1 MIRSVGTSSHDDV
14 PDARI
19 MMKGTQ
25 RGPESKGL
33 RKPSFSSSH
42 PLKVIL
48 ASSILILTLLMPFLN
63 IPLCSGLQYNGAV
76 QDLSNDVGTKYLTT
90 GLYRFNEGSFELINS
105 SAAFTV
111 PIYVDQ
117 DGETHERIITGSNKL
132 TPNNVYLIA
141 KMADDSVETVTL
153 GTPVV
158 SMTDGNTDLYQG
170 IRITLAHHDVNDDID
185 FITTWSYSTGWSVD
199 RDSILTGEAYDLSIY
214 LVMNSEYRTH
224 STTFN
229 GSIQIPVVYSS
240 GIILNSLYSET
251 HTCSLSIQSII
262 QNVIDEN
269 NTDPE
274 NTIFDPDIDIHDLD
288 DSDQYLI
295 SGTETTYTDGEE
307 ELESVNIAG
316 NSHGGI
322 AKDRA
327 VDVTITIPE
336 GRSFCVGIIAGKGNG
351 DFLITVTYI
360 GKLSGDDHSYTFELE
375 GHHAVKI
382 SGHKSMY
389 FGLIESNGDEYV
401 KGYASFDDFLS
412 AGSWFPYNPG
422 IANFVPEKVSIHI
435 MSPDGSKVNENIGMD
450 IIFN

>member
-1 MIRSVGTSSHDDV
+1 
-14 PDARI
+14 
-19 MMKGTQ
+19 MKGSQ
-25 RGPESKGL
+25 SGPGFKGARL
-33 RKPSFSSSH
+33 PLSSSGH
-42 PLKVIL
+42 PYKVLLISAVIIL
-48 ASSILILTLLMPFLN
+48 SLLVPFFN
-63 IPLCSGLQYNGAV
+63 VPLCSGLQYNGTV
-76 QDLSNDVGTKYLTT
+76 QDIGNDVGTKYLTT
-90 GLYRFNEGSFELINS
+90 GLYRFNEGSFELISS

-117 DGETHERIITGSNKL
+117 DGETNERIITGSNKL

-153 GTPVV
+153 GAPVV
-158 SMTDGNTDLYQG
+158 SLTDGNTDLFQG
-170 IRITLAHHDVNDDID
+170 IRITLTHHDIHDDID
-185 FITTWSYSTGWSVD
+185 FRTTWSYSTGWTVD
-199 RDSILTGEAYDLSIY
+199 CDTIHTGEAYDLSIY
-214 LVMNSEYRTH
+214 LVLNSEYRTH

-240 GIILNSLYSET
+240 DIVLNSLYSET

-295 SGTETTYTDGEE
+295 TGTETTYTDGEE

-322 AKDRA
+322 AKDRS
-327 VDVTITIPE
+327 VDVTITIPD

-351 DFLITVTYI
+351 DFLIIVTYI

-375 GHHAVKI
+375 DHHAVKI

-401 KGYASFDDFLS
+401 KGYTSFDDFLS